1 MKRGA
6 ICQNIPNMEEQAD
19 VKSAPRRGQ
28 KQFLRFDRKKKIR
41 SKQAAAEETITKVD
55 GKQT

>member
-1 MKRGA
+1 
-6 ICQNIPNMEEQAD
+6 MEEQAD

-28 KQFLRFDRKKKIR
+28 KQFLRFDRKKKIS
-41 SKQAAAEETITKVD
+41 SKQAAAKETITKVD